1 MEEEDRDAVVHGEG
15 LGDWDT
21 GLSVAV
27 GHREG
32 VWVRL
37 TDRVTETVSVIV
49 GHLLTEGLLLTEGRL
64 PEGLLLTEGHL
75 LTELV
80 TEGHLL
86 TELVCEVETL
96 TVLVLVTVTVA
107 VGDHVCALTPG
118 TDAMPRNKLGKPG

>member
-1 MEEEDRDAVVHGEG
+1 VEEEDRDAVVHGEG

-49 GHLLTEGLLLTEGRL
+49 GHLLTEGLLLTEG
-64 PEGLLLTEGHL
+64 
-75 LTELV
+75 
-80 TEGHLL
+80 HLL

>member
-1 MEEEDRDAVVHGEG
+1 MVHGEG

-49 GHLLTEGLLLTEGRL
+49 GHLLTEGLLLTEG
-64 PEGLLLTEGHL
+64 
-75 LTELV
+75 
-80 TEGHLL
+80 HLL

>member
-1 MEEEDRDAVVHGEG
+1 MVHGEG

-49 GHLLTEGLLLTEGRL
+49 
-64 PEGLLLTEGHL
+64 GHL

>member
-49 GHLLTEGLLLTEGRL
+49 GHLLTEGLLLTEG
-64 PEGLLLTEGHL
+64 HL

-80 TEGHLL
+80 TEGQLL